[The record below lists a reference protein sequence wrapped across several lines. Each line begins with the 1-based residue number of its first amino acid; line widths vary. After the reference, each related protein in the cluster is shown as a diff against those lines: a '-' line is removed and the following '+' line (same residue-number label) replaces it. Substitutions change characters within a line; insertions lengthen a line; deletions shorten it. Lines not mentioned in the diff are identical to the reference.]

1 MSDSEEIYEN
11 LENFSQAKSASS
23 QASTSNE
30 SEPPSSQN
38 TTQKQRRG
46 NNINE
51 NFSL

>member
-23 QASTSNE
+23 QASSSNE
-30 SEPPSSQN
+30 SEPSSNQN
-38 TTQKQRRG
+38 TTQKQKSG

-51 NFSL
+51 KFSL

>member
-11 LENFSQAKSASS
+11 LENLSQEKSASS

-30 SEPPSSQN
+30 SEPPSDQN

-46 NNINE
+46 DNKTE